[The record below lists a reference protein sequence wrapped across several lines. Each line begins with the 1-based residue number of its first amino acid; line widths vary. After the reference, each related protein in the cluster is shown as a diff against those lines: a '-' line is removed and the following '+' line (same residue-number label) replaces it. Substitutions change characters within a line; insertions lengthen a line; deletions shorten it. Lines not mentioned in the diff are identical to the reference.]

1 MRAKIRKFAAQ
12 FRKTMVINIGDKV
25 RFLNDVG
32 GGTITR
38 VLNPKT
44 VMVQTDDGFEVPTS
58 VTDLIKAEPE
68 SEKKMAPKD
77 DVAFQKP
84 ELTTKS
90 NKNAFAAQLKQIS
103 AKEVVNAEPELL
115 QLAIVP
121 QKRAPGE
128 SEYQFHLINEDKSD
142 ILYVLHSEQ
151 NGLLR
156 KVEKGTLESGLEV
169 ELCSYTQAEL
179 LERSALHLQVLF
191 YGNNEYS
198 YPDPLC
204 FTLSLGGI
212 NLQQKQLFKIND
224 YFEQPALLLPVIDN
238 RFTRATYL
246 TGGKVNLKPKDS
258 SAKAVGAI
266 KEDADIEEIDLHID
280 QIIDNFR
287 EMTPGEIMDVQMA
300 RFRTALEG
308 AIHSNTKRIVFI
320 HGVGNGKLKY
330 ELRKALD
337 QDYPRLS
344 YQDASFAEYGFGATM
359 VMLKK

>member
-32 GGTITR
+32 GGVVTR

-44 VMVQTDDGFEVPTS
+44 VMVQTEDGFEVPTS
-58 VTDLIKAEPE
+58 VADLVKAEPE

-84 ELTTKS
+84 ELKTNS
-90 NKNAFAAQLKQIS
+90 NKNAFAAQLKQMS
-103 AKEVVNAEPELL
+103 AKEVVKSKPELL
-115 QLAIVP
+115 QLAILP
-121 QKRAPGE
+121 QKKENGE
-128 SEYQFHLINEDKSD
+128 PEYQFHLINEEKQD

-156 KVEKGTLESGLEV
+156 KVEKGTLESGLEI
-169 ELCSYTQAEL
+169 ELCSYTQSEL
-179 LERSALHLQVLF
+179 LERSALHLQILF
-191 YGNNEYS
+191 YGTGEYS

-212 NLQQKQLFKIND
+212 NLQQKQLFKVNE
-224 YFEQPALLLPVIDN
+224 YFEEPALLLPVIDN

-258 SAKAVGAI
+258 KSKGTGTV
-266 KEDADIEEIDLHID
+266 KEESDEEVDLHID

-287 EMTPGEIMDVQMA
+287 ELTPGEILDVQMA
-300 RFRTALEG
+300 RFRTSLEG
-308 AIHSNTKRIVFI
+308 AIHSASTRRIVFI

-337 QDYPRLS
+337 QDYPRLA

-359 VMLKK
+359 VMLRK